1 MQLRVE
7 LLDVTPQVLRRLIVP
22 HDIRLSDLHTVL
34 QLALGWENAHLYEFR
49 INGVGY
55 GVPDADDPGE
65 STVDAAGTPLME
77 ATRRRTRAIEYLYDF
92 GDGWQHVITVESLGG
107 RWDGPAGQVRLLD
120 AQHRVPPED
129 VGGALGYAAFL
140 SAMADPAHP
149 EHSAMRKWAG
159 KDFDPSAV
167 PIEWIRASL
176 ARLKI

>member
-77 ATRRRTRAIEYLYDF
+77 ATRRRTRAFEYLYDF
-92 GDGWQHVITVESLGG
+92 GDGWQHVITG
-107 RWDGPAGQVRLLD
+107 RIRPVRCVCSMHSI
-120 AQHRVPPED
+120 AYRPKMS
-129 VGGALGYAAFL
+129 AA
-140 SAMADPAHP
+140 P
-149 EHSAMRKWAG
+149 SAMRRFWRPWRTPRIPNTRPCG
-159 KDFDPSAV
+159 NG
-167 PIEWIRASL
+167 L
-176 ARLKI
+176 ARILTRRQSPSSGSARALLVLRSE